1 MRASLYRI
9 WQYLERHW
17 LMKIKEI
24 FVTKFSSNY
33 GESNS
38 SFGQPLGVKS
48 IVIVTLLTV
57 SVDAQD
63 LTKVEDKEPK
73 FLNIKVKNPDLQLE
87 IDKLKKEYERDFA
100 ELKAKH
106 KQEKKSLK
114 KSYRDRL
121 KTMRRE
127 FRAKMK
133 AKKN

>member
-1 MRASLYRI
+1 MYI
-9 WQYLERHW
+9 N
-17 LMKIKEI
+17 
-24 FVTKFSSNY
+24 F
-33 GESNS
+33 
-38 SFGQPLGVKS
+38 KS
-48 IVIVTLLTV
+48 IVIVTLITV

-87 IDKLKKEYERDFA
+87 IDKLKKEYELDFA

-114 KSYRDRL
+114 KAYRDRL

>member
-1 MRASLYRI
+1 TDTKKSLASAGLFYV
-9 WQYLERHW
+9 L
-17 LMKIKEI
+17 KFFI
-24 FVTKFSSNY
+24 FNKVGRLKQEYSGIIMNF
-33 GESNS
+33 
-38 SFGQPLGVKS
+38 KS
-48 IVIVTLLTV
+48 IVIVTLFTV

-87 IDKLKKEYERDFA
+87 IDKLKIEYERDFA

-106 KQEKKSLK
+106 KQQKKSLK

-127 FRAKMK
+127 FRTKMK